1 MRGARCFIRFLD
13 GCSAFPPMTHFRI
26 TMVKCFRRRAFNG
39 FISVFV
45 RVAPT
50 HVRGCCTWS
59 STVRPSRSCNNVLYS
74 DSHIHNV
81 SYVTESTAPFSYLF
95 LLALNNSV
103 VSRNHGVGIARH
115 NAAKTRGLR
124 SGSQA

>member
-59 STVRPSRSCNNVLYS
+59 STV
-74 DSHIHNV
+74 

>member
-59 STVRPSRSCNNVLYS
+59 STVRPSRS
-74 DSHIHNV
+74 
-81 SYVTESTAPFSYLF
+81 FW
-95 LLALNNSV
+95 
-103 VSRNHGVGIARH
+103 
-115 NAAKTRGLR
+115 
-124 SGSQA
+124 